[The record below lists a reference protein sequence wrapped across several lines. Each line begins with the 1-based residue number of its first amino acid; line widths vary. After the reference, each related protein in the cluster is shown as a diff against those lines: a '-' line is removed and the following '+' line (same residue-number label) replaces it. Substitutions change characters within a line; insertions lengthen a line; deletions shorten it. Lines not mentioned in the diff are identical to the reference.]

1 MSNQAKVGIFSTV
14 SIVIFILGF
23 YFLKGTNLFVRK
35 NVYYAV
41 YDRVDGL
48 YKSNLVD
55 VNGFP
60 VGRVGNMARNPV
72 TGKIVVEL
80 DLDKGIQIPKTDDSQ
95 TDSTYAALIST
106 DFLGSKK
113 VRLVFGKSNT
123 FYEDGDT
130 IKTYFKQDL
139 TEQIGAQIDPI
150 MGDVRHMLPQLDTTI
165 MGIKYLFDQGNPK
178 GIYVT
183 LGGVNNALGQI
194 NGILSQNQQTLK
206 LTLDNLQSIT
216 GNIEKNNSAITAI
229 LKNAQNVTDSLQQA
243 NLKQMVENL
252 NATITQLN
260 GVVKDINQGKGTL
273 GKIVKDDE
281 LYTKVDTAI
290 NNLNVLLKDV
300 KARPYRYISI
310 NVFGAKK
317 AEARRAKKYDETGK

>member
-1 MSNQAKVGIFSTV
+1 MTNQAKVGIFSTA
-14 SIVIFILGF
+14 SIIIFILGF

-48 YKSNLVD
+48 YKSNMVD

-60 VGRVGNMARNPV
+60 VGRVGDMKRNPL

-80 DLDKGIQIPKTDDSQ
+80 DLDKDIQIPKS
-95 TDSTYAALIST
+95 DSTYASLIST

-113 VRLVFGKSNT
+113 VRLVFGHSTT

-130 IKTYFKQDL
+130 INTFFKQDL

-150 MGDVRHMLPQLDTTI
+150 MGDVRHMLPSLDTTI
-165 MGIKYLFDQGNPK
+165 TGIKYLFDQKNPK

-183 LGGVNNALGQI
+183 LDGVNKAIASI
-194 NGILSQNQQTLK
+194 NVILAQNQETLK
-206 LTLDNLQSIT
+206 LTLNNLESIT
-216 GNIEKNNSAITAI
+216 KNIEKNNGAITAI

-243 NLKQMVENL
+243 NLKQMVANL
-252 NATITQLN
+252 NDAIDQLN
-260 GVVKDINQGKGTL
+260 TVLEDVNAGKGTL
-273 GKIVKDDE
+273 GKIVKKDE
-281 LYTKVDTAI
+281 LYSKVDSAVT
-290 NNLNVLLKDV
+290 NLNVLLKDV
-300 KARPYRYISI
+300 KQRPYRYITI
-310 NVFGAKK
+310 NVLGAKK
-317 AEARRAKKYDETGK
+317 AEERRAKKYDESGK

>member
-1 MSNQAKVGIFSTV
+1 MSNQVKVGIFSTV
-14 SIVIFILGF
+14 SVVIFVLGF

-48 YKSNLVD
+48 YKSNPID
-55 VNGFP
+55 INGFP
-60 VGRVGNMARNPV
+60 VGKVGDMERDPL

-80 DLDKGIQIPKTDDSQ
+80 DLDKNIQIPKS
-95 TDSTYAALIST
+95 DSTRADLVST

-113 VRLVFGKSNT
+113 VRLVFGSSST
-123 FYEDGDT
+123 FYEEGDT
-130 IKTYFKQDL
+130 IHTFFKQDL

-165 MGIKYLFDQGNPK
+165 TGIKLLFDERNPK
-178 GIYVT
+178 GIYTT
-183 LGGVNNALGQI
+183 LDGINTAIAQI
-194 NGILSQNQQTLK
+194 NVILAQNQQTLK
-206 LTLDNLQSIT
+206 LTLNNLQSIT
-216 GNIEKNNSAITAI
+216 GNIEKNNDAITAI
-229 LKNAQNVTDSLQQA
+229 LKNAENVTDSLQQA
-243 NLKQMVENL
+243 NLKQTVSNL
-252 NATITQLN
+252 NNAISQLN
-260 GVVKDINQGKGTL
+260 GVLKDVNEGKGTL

-281 LYTKVDTAI
+281 LYTKVDTAV

-317 AEARRAKKYDETGK
+317 AEERRAQKYDESGK

>member
-1 MSNQAKVGIFSTV
+1 VTNQAKVGIFSTI
-14 SIVIFILGF
+14 SVIIFVLGF

-60 VGRVGNMARNPV
+60 VGRVGNMERDPV

-80 DLDKGIQIPKTDDSQ
+80 DLDKGIQIPAS
-95 TDSTYAALIST
+95 DSTYASLIST

-113 VRLVFGKSNT
+113 VRLVFGSSAT
-123 FYEDGDT
+123 FYNDGDT
-130 IKTYFKQDL
+130 LNTYFKQDL

-165 MGIKYLFDQGNPK
+165 MGIKYLFDERNSK

-183 LGGVNNALGQI
+183 LGGVNDALAHI
-194 NGILSQNQQTLK
+194 NNILAQNQQTLK
-206 LTLDNLQSIT
+206 VTLDNLQSIT

-252 NATITQLN
+252 NTTITQVN
-260 GVVKDINQGKGTL
+260 TVVKDINQGKGTL
-273 GKIVKDDE
+273 GKIVKDDA
-281 LYTKVDTAI
+281 LYGKVDTAVT
-290 NNLNVLLKDV
+290 NLNVLLKDV

-317 AEARRAKKYDETGK
+317 AEERRAKKFDETGK